1 MNIQSLL
8 KESSLAVTPARVA
21 LLEVLQKEKKPV
33 DVQTIIDSL
42 EKKQIEVNRV
52 TVFRIINAFVEKGIV
67 HKLEFSEGKARY
79 ELSSLPHHHHAICTN
94 CGKVQDIEDCEV
106 EKNEKKVSDNLSFT
120 IQSHRLEFFGLC
132 KSCSKS

>member
-1 MNIQSLL
+1 MNIQALL
-8 KESSLAVTPARVA
+8 KESSLAVTPARIA

-33 DVQTIIDSL
+33 DVQTLIEAL
-42 EKKQIEVNRV
+42 QNENIEVNRV

-79 ELSSLPHHHHAICTN
+79 ELSSLPHHHHAVCTN

-106 EKNEKKVSDNLSFT
+106 EKIEKKVSENLSFS

-132 KSCSKS
+132 KNCSKS